1 MLDAGAYICIY
12 VGGCRFLRPPP
23 ARWYGCQIPG
33 LLLLLAAALT
43 AALAIALA
51 AALAACA
58 AAAGWL
64 PGWLA
69 GAGPC
74 FIDRNA

>member
-1 MLDAGAYICIY
+1 MLPVAGFC
-12 VGGCRFLRPPP
+12 VPPP

-33 LLLLLAAALT
+33 LLLLLLLAAALT

-58 AAAGWL
+58 AAGWMA
-64 PGWLA
+64 GWLA